1 MYPDQESDGDQVD
14 QSLLFF
20 DIYQENCILFHRNKK
35 DTNGIWIFQFY
46 KVHGGTKYYE
56 NFW

>member
-20 DIYQENCILFHRNKK
+20 LISSKNCILFSRNKK
-35 DTNGIWIFQFY
+35 DTNGIWIFQL
-46 KVHGGTKYYE
+46 KYLEVYGK
-56 NFW
+56 